1 MKILRR
7 AGLFGIGIKLKK
19 VDGTCGDILI
29 ITTEDVPGP
38 GSTTNL
44 METAENDLSS
54 YMDFLDLT
62 FIIHQDKPNQT
73 LEYLYQ

>member
-1 MKILRR
+1 MKTLRK

-29 ITTEDVPGP
+29 ITTEDVLGP
-38 GSTTNL
+38 GSTINL

-62 FIIHQDKPNQT
+62 FLI
-73 LEYLYQ
+73 Y